1 MREELVN
8 YIQFGDSW
16 GTSLLTFEFQ
26 IRYLIRYI
34 YVYIFIFKFDI
45 ALYISTEDKYIQ
57 QYVYRVMQYH
67 RDTLNSTPHLSHLEK

>member
-26 IRYLIRYI
+26 IRYFIRYI
-34 YVYIFIFKFDI
+34 YFFKFDI
-45 ALYISTEDKYIQ
+45 ALYISTED
-57 QYVYRVMQYH
+57 
-67 RDTLNSTPHLSHLEK
+67 

>member
-26 IRYLIRYI
+26 IRYFIRYI
-34 YVYIFIFKFDI
+34 YSFKFDI

-57 QYVYRVMQYH
+57 QYVYRVMQYR